1 MLETKTKSN
10 ELELQAE
17 CMLVSGE
24 IFKEYY
30 KYTATSETGSS
41 YKYKVVQ
48 FCCYLVRLL
57 NNSNGKGEQRP

>member
-1 MLETKTKSN
+1 MKSN

-30 KYTATSETGSS
+30 KYTATSEIGSS
-41 YKYKVVQ
+41 CK
-48 FCCYLVRLL
+48 CSISCAILL
-57 NNSNGKGEQRP
+57 LSGKIA

>member
-1 MLETKTKSN
+1 MLETKMKSN

-41 YKYKVVQ
+41 YKYSIS
-48 FCCYLVRLL
+48 CAILL
-57 NNSNGKGEQRP
+57 LSGKIA